1 APLGKGGMGEV
12 YRADD
17 LTLGQP
23 VAMKFL
29 PVHIAQDPDRLA
41 RFRKEVAAARK
52 VSHPS
57 VCRVYDIAEHDGQ
70 SFLTME
76 FIEGEDLSS
85 VLTRLGRVPEEKGV
99 EIARQLCGA
108 LSAVHDE
115 GLLHRDLK
123 PANVMLDGRGKV
135 RLTDFGLAA
144 AAQDL
149 SASDARSGTPIYQA
163 PEQLAAKEVTFRT
176 DVYALGLVLYE
187 LFTGKRA
194 FPGPHRETPPSK
206 PSSHVTALD
215 PAVERIILK
224 CLEPDPAN
232 RPRSAHEVLASLP
245 GGDPLAAALAAGQTP
260 SPQRVAD
267 ARGGGTLRRAIAG
280 GMLAAP
286 IGGLLLTAWMADRF
300 KAYRHVPLP
309 APAVLEDRARGHIRD
324 LGYTD
329 PPADSGGGFT
339 NNLPYLKYLIREGKW
354 AEEREQLAAARPFAV
369 ADWYR
374 QSPQPLV
381 PGQFADR
388 FRSHDLQLWM
398 DNPPHDVPGMVMAW
412 VDTRGRLVKLVAVP
426 DPSAEGPLM
435 PSGWDALLRAAG
447 LDGPGVLR
455 LNPELAPTPPVYADR
470 TSVWEGAYPERPEIP
485 IRVEAASYRGR
496 PVYFPLPHP

>member
-135 RLTDFGLAA
+135 RLADFGLAA
-144 AAQDL
+144 AAADL
-149 SASDARSGTPIYQA
+149 SATGVRAGTPLYMA
-163 PEQLAAKEVTFRT
+163 PEQLAGQEMTPRS
-176 DVYALGLVLYE
+176 DLYALGLVLYE
-187 LFTGKRA
+187 LFTGKKA
-194 FPGPHRETPPSK
+194 FAGTDRDTPPSK
-206 PSSHVTALD
+206 PSGHVSTLD
-215 PAVERIILK
+215 PATERAILH
-224 CLEPDPAN
+224 CLERDPKD
-232 RPRSAHEVLASLP
+232 RPGSALAVAAALP
-245 GGDPLAAALAAGQTP
+245 GGDPLAAALAAGETP
-260 SPQRVAD
+260 SPRLVAD
-267 ARGGGTLRRAIAG
+267 AGGEGAIRPWLGLALLGVVVASIVLVALLADLVMLFRKVRLPEPPEVLARRA
-280 GMLAAP
+280 
-286 IGGLLLTAWMADRF
+286 RQ
-300 KAYRHVPLP
+300 
-309 APAVLEDRARGHIRD
+309 VLERCG
-324 LGYTD
+324 
-329 PPADSGGGFT
+329 
-339 NNLPYLKYLIREGKW
+339 
-354 AEEREQLAAARPFAV
+354 
-369 ADWYR
+369 
-374 QSPQPLV
+374 
-381 PGQFADR
+381 
-388 FRSHDLQLWM
+388 
-398 DNPPHDVPGMVMAW
+398 
-412 VDTRGRLVKLVAVP
+412 
-426 DPSAEGPLM
+426 
-435 PSGWDALLRAAG
+435 
-447 LDGPGVLR
+447 
-455 LNPELAPTPPVYADR
+455 
-470 TSVWEGAYPERPEIP
+470 
-485 IRVEAASYRGR
+485 
-496 PVYFPLPHP
+496 